1 VQSRI
6 VEIDLETLLKIAGK
20 PYQGPNY
27 TAKRRKLTKMLKQ
40 ILIKHL
46 GEKASQVISIFT
58 TSKGFKPSEELL
70 KYGSGTFENTINS
83 IIAVCRAIA
92 GLNDDRER
100 ELRKDILEAVIEVKN
115 DS

>member
-1 VQSRI
+1 VQSRM

-40 ILIKHL
+40 ILTKHL
-46 GEKASQVISIFT
+46 SEKASQVISIFT
-58 TSKGFKPSEELL
+58 TSRGFKSSEELL
-70 KYGSGTFENTINS
+70 KYGSKAFENTVNG

-92 GLNDDRER
+92 ELDDDRER

-115 DS
+115 DP